1 MNIKDLEKN
10 DIVKAL
16 VNSIIADKTFKSKC
30 EMNFKQ
36 IFDDGKVNKDDI
48 PIIIN
53 LVLTIYNNH
62 NKIKISKKNMKPVFM
77 LLISK
82 LLIEFKGDIMLDESL
97 ILLMLE
103 PQIDILLMSV
113 AIISDIKCP
122 WCASRPSQDAE
133 DNVYH
138 KMKINKIDKDKIAN
152 QSVDVI
158 DAVDVEEVL
167 PKVEEV
173 LPTVEEETVEEEEK
187 VDLMP

>member
-1 MNIKDLEKN
+1 MKIKDLEKN
-10 DIVKAL
+10 EIVKAL
-16 VNSIIADKTFKSKC
+16 VNNIIADKTFKSKC

-36 IFDDGKVNKDDI
+36 IFEDGKVDKDDI

-62 NKIKISKKNMKPVFM
+62 NKIKVSKKNMKPVFM

-82 LLIEFKGDIMLDESL
+82 LLVEFKGDIMLDESL

-113 AIISDIKCP
+113 ATIGKIKCP
-122 WCASRPSQDAE
+122 WCTSRPSQEAE

-138 KMKINKIDKDKIAN
+138 KMKINKIDKDKI
-152 QSVDVI
+152 I
-158 DAVDVEEVL
+158 KKGVDVEKGVAKEDII
-167 PKVEEV
+167 PQ
-173 LPTVEEETVEEEEK
+173 ETDGILLRTIDEGA
-187 VDLMP
+187 

>member
-1 MNIKDLEKN
+1 MKIQDLEQN
-10 DIVKAL
+10 DIVKTL
-16 VNSIIADKTFKSKC
+16 VNNIIADKTFKSKC

-36 IFDDGKVNKDDI
+36 IFDDGKVDKDDI

-62 NKIKISKKNMKPVFM
+62 NKIKVSKKNMKPVFM

-82 LLIEFKGDIMLDESL
+82 LLVEFKGDIMIDESL

-113 AIISDIKCP
+113 ATIGKIKCP

-138 KMKINKIDKDKIAN
+138 KMKINKIDKERIVK

-167 PKVEEV
+167 PRI
-173 LPTVEEETVEEEEK
+173 EEETTEGSNVEEEK

>member
-62 NKIKISKKNMKPVFM
+62 NKIKVSKKNMKPVFM

-82 LLIEFKGDIMLDESL
+82 LLVEFKGDIMLDESL

-113 AIISDIKCP
+113 ATIGKIKCP
-122 WCASRPSQDAE
+122 CASRPSQDAE

-138 KMKINKIDKDKIAN
+138 KMKINKIDKEKIAN

-173 LPTVEEETVEEEEK
+173 LPTVEE
-187 VDLMP
+187 

>member
-1 MNIKDLEKN
+1 MKIEDLEKN
-10 DIVKAL
+10 DVVKAL
-16 VNSIIADKTFKSKC
+16 VNTIIADKTFKSKC

-53 LVLTIYNNH
+53 LILTIYNNH
-62 NKIKISKKNMKPVFM
+62 NKIKVSKKNMKPVFM

-133 DNVYH
+133 DNVFH
-138 KMKINKIDKDKIAN
+138 KMKINKIDKEKIAKR
-152 QSVDVI
+152 SIKVD
-158 DAVDVEEVL
+158 DVEKGVAKEDIL
-167 PKVEEV
+167 PQ
-173 LPTVEEETVEEEEK
+173 ETDGICGAFE
-187 VDLMP
+187 

>member
-36 IFDDGKVNKDDI
+36 IFDDGKVDKDDI

-62 NKIKISKKNMKPVFM
+62 NKIKVSKKNMKPVFM

-113 AIISDIKCP
+113 AAISDFK
-122 WCASRPSQDAE
+122 
-133 DNVYH
+133 
-138 KMKINKIDKDKIAN
+138 
-152 QSVDVI
+152 
-158 DAVDVEEVL
+158 
-167 PKVEEV
+167 
-173 LPTVEEETVEEEEK
+173 
-187 VDLMP
+187 

>member
-10 DIVKAL
+10 DVVKAL
-16 VNSIIADKTFKSKC
+16 VNGIISDKVFKSKC

-36 IFDDGKVNKDDI
+36 IFDDGKVDKDDI

-62 NKIKISKKNMKPVFM
+62 NKIKVSKDNMKPVFM
-77 LLISK
+77 LLIST
-82 LLIEFKGDIMLDESL
+82 LLNEFKGDIMLDESL

-103 PQIDILLMSV
+103 PQIDLLLMSV
-113 AIISDIKCP
+113 ATIGKIKCP
-122 WCASRPSQDAE
+122 WCSSRPSQEAE

-138 KMKINKIDKDKIAN
+138 KMKINKIDKEKIAK
-152 QSVDVI
+152 QS
-158 DAVDVEEVL
+158 VDVEEVL
-167 PKVEEV
+167 PKI
-173 LPTVEEETVEEEEK
+173 EEEEN